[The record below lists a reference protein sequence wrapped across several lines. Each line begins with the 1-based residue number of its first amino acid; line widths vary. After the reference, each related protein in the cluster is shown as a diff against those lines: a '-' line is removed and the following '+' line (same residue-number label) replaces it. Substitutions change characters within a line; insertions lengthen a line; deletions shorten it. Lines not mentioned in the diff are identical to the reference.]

1 MKIGVFANSS
11 ADIGEGHAMR
21 CFNLTQAFKPVKVSW
36 FYTSLTERTIT
47 LIENQ
52 QHINLVKLNT
62 SDELKEKIQQFDI
75 ETIIIDDYQLCLQE
89 SLTDQVTTVVFDD
102 LANRFIDAD
111 ILIDANPLRESTD
124 YQGYINTSCEL
135 LLNEDYMM
143 LGHEYFS
150 KQGMP
155 TTQKY
160 QGKQAGHIFFGA
172 TDPLAYSL
180 PITQYLCE
188 QYPSWNWRLV
198 VTRLTPNK
206 DECLELSELYNNL
219 IVEYEPSSLA
229 EGLLVSSVAIGA
241 PGTTTWERLAAHCH
255 CGLIASNKNQ
265 VNILLALE
273 NKGFICFLQGSNLSD
288 HLEALSDFMLR
299 DKDKACSIDFSGSA
313 AELLVNK
320 ITEKTLQNMKERS
333 LD

>member
-21 CFNLTQAFKPVKVSW
+21 CLSLAQAFNPVKVSW
-36 FYTSLTERTIT
+36 FYTNLTERNIS
-47 LIENQ
+47 LINQ
-52 QHINLVKLNT
+52 QKHISLIKLNS
-62 SDELKEKIQQFDI
+62 SDELKEQIEERGV
-75 ETIIIDDYQLCLQE
+75 ETIIIDDYQIYLQE
-89 SLTDQVTTVVFDD
+89 PLTDQITTVVFDD
-102 LANRFIDAD
+102 LAKRFIDAD

-124 YQGYINTSCEL
+124 YQGYINSSCEL
-135 LLNEDYMM
+135 LLNENYMM
-143 LGHEYFS
+143 LGREYFS
-150 KQGMP
+150 KQEM
-155 TTQKY
+155 TTSQEH

-188 QYPSWNWRLV
+188 QFPSWNWRLV

-255 CGLIASNKNQ
+255 CGLIASNTNQ
-265 VNILLALE
+265 VDILLALE
-273 NKGFICFLQGSNLSD
+273 NKGYICFLQGSNFSD
-288 HLEALSDFMLR
+288 HLEALNDFLLQDKEKTESIVFSD
-299 DKDKACSIDFSGSA
+299 DA
-313 AELLVNK
+313 AESLVNK
-320 ITEKTLQNMKERS
+320 ITEKTLRNMKERS
-333 LD
+333 LG